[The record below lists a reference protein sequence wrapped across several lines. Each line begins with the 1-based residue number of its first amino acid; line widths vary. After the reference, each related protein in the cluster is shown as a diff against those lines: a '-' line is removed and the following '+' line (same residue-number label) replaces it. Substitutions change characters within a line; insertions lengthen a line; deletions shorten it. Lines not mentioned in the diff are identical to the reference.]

1 MKMWKKWKRRRR
13 RRQEQATDI
22 LRLTPELAAQLV
34 RTLERHGIGDVET
47 RLQLAKRG
55 QLSEN
60 PGEAASMEKYEEV
73 IRAGRRVRYATARV
87 QFRTVQVPPE
97 LRADVESAFEE
108 SMT

>member
-1 MKMWKKWKRRRR
+1 MWKKWKTRRKL
-13 RRQEQATDI
+13 RQDQAAD
-22 LRLTPELAAQLV
+22 LARLSPERCAQLL
-34 RTLERHGIGDVET
+34 RSLERAGIGDVDT
-47 RLQLAKRG
+47 RLRLAKRG
-55 QLSEN
+55 QLSVN

-108 SMT
+108 NMT